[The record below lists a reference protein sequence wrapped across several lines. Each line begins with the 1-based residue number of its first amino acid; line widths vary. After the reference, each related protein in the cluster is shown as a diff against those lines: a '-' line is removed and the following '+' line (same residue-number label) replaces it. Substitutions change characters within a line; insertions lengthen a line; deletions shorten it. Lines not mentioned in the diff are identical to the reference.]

1 MKKLLLLLSLSI
13 CIGSCKDADENQYSG
28 RSIEFELFQ
37 ASTFAYKGTV
47 EFKELVDGNLELA
60 LRMDGAK
67 SSTAYA
73 YPAHL
78 HFGGYDQTNA
88 PIAHLLNPLPSKQ
101 LTSTT
106 QLGKLSDGRSLKF
119 EDLSNFDGHVKI
131 HLANEGPEYGV
142 ILVAGNIGAKARA
155 EFDPDRIAVC
165 GKSF

>member
-28 RSIEFELFQ
+28 RSMEVELFQ
-37 ASTFAYKGTV
+37 ASTYAYKGTV
-47 EFKELVDGNLELA
+47 EFKELVDGNLELK

-78 HFGGYDQTNA
+78 
-88 PIAHLLNPLPSKQ
+88 
-101 LTSTT
+101 STT

-119 EDLSNFDGHVKI
+119 EDLNNFDGHVKI
-131 HLANEGPEYGV
+131 HLANEGPEYAV
-142 ILVAGNIGAKARA
+142 ILVAGNIGVKARA

>member
-13 CIGSCKDADENQYSG
+13 CMGSCKDADENQYSG
-28 RSIEFELFQ
+28 RSVEFELFQ
-37 ASTFAYKGTV
+37 ASSYAYKGTI

-67 SSTAYA
+67 SASAYT

-78 HFGGYDQTNA
+78 HFGGYDQANA
-88 PIAHLLNPLPSKQ
+88 PIAHVLNPLPAAQ

-119 EDLSNFDGHVKI
+119 EDLKNFDGHVKI
-131 HLANEGPEYGV
+131 HLANEGPEYAV

>member
-1 MKKLLLLLSLSI
+1 MKKLLLLLSLAISM
-13 CIGSCKDADENQYSG
+13 GSCKDADENQYSG
-28 RSIEFELFQ
+28 RSVQFELFQ
-37 ASTFAYKGTV
+37 ASTYAYKGTI

-78 HFGGYDQTNA
+78 HFGSYDQTNA
-88 PIAHLLNPLPSKQ
+88 PIAYLLNPLPAAQ

-106 QLGKLSDGRSLKF
+106 QLGNLSDGRSLKF
-119 EDLSNFDGHVKI
+119 EDLRNFDGHVKI
-131 HLANEGPEYGV
+131 HLANEGPEYAV

-155 EFDPDRIAVC
+155 ELEPDQIAVC